1 MRKPAYGCHCSS
13 CPATLEPPPS
23 RAFKPIA
30 KARAPGACGSA
41 RPRAG
46 AAGAVK
52 EVRLNYAPRPAA
64 KGGAVHTT
72 AQSMNMTGDQLRSL
86 FSQSRRG
93 RGCAARIKTHL
104 RFLASGYTQIS
115 GARSQSRF
123 FLSVTTFWGGSD
135 DDAQVHGGA
144 HHGCQLEHVV
154 PAHNHGIHGKP
165 RKLPG
170 GESKSEP
177 CQAPRL
183 LDSRKT

>member
-1 MRKPAYGCHCSS
+1 MLR
-13 CPATLEPPPS
+13 EPV
-23 RAFKPIA
+23 A
-30 KARAPGACGSA
+30 APD
-41 RPRAG
+41 AG
-46 AAGAVK
+46 TVE
-52 EVRLNYAPRPAA
+52 EVRLNYAPRHPLA

-115 GARSQSRF
+115 GPRSQSRF